1 MKTPHTSCARGTRV
15 RVVLRTGEVI
25 VAKFLERTGK
35 FVLLEGHRLRG
46 GDIKN
51 FGIKR

>member
-15 RVVLRTGEVI
+15 RVVLRSGEVI
-25 VAKFLERTGK
+25 VAKFVERTGK

-46 GDIKN
+46 ADIRT
-51 FGIKR
+51 FGIKK